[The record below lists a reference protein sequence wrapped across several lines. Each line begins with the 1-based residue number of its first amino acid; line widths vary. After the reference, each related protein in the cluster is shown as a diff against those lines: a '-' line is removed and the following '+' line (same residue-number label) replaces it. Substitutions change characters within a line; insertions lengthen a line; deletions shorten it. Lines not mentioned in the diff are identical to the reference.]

1 MFGKK
6 DKKNEK
12 EKKVKKSDKKEKK
25 AEILEPQYFRSATG
39 DETLNY
45 CVYYMSKVENIA
57 YFLLAFA
64 VGAGVGLLFYGGI
77 GKDEYGDPTTLTL
90 VLNTIIALICGFV
103 AGKLFVPI
111 RTQQLQQGRQKKL
124 RSQFRDMLEALT
136 TALNA
141 GSNVHDAFISIQEDL
156 KNQYEEDAFILRE
169 LFIINTGT
177 ANGFI
182 LEELLEDFGKRSG
195 IEDIKNFA
203 DVFQICYRQGGNIKE
218 TLRNTNEIIS
228 DKMAVEEEIETTV
241 SGSKSE
247 QYIMLVMPVLL
258 IGMIKLSSPEF
269 GDNFTTVTGLIST
282 TIGVAL
288 FVASYFV
295 GKKLLEIRI

>member
-1 MFGKK
+1 MA
-6 DKKNEK
+6 KNKNDENVK
-12 EKKVKKSDKKEKK
+12 EKKGKKEKTEK
-25 AEILEPQYFRSATG
+25 ILEPQYYRSATG

-45 CVYYMSKVENIA
+45 RVYYMSNIEKIV

-64 VGAGVGLLFYGGI
+64 VGGAVGLLFYGGI
-77 GKDEYGDPTTLTL
+77 GKDEYGDPTTVTM
-90 VLNTIIALICGFV
+90 VLNTIIVLVCGFV

-111 RTQQLQQGRQKKL
+111 RTEQIQQSRQKKL
-124 RSQFRDMLEALT
+124 RTQFRDMLEALT
-136 TALNA
+136 TAMNA
-141 GSNVHDAFISIQEDL
+141 GSNVHDAFISVQEDL

-182 LEELLEDFGKRSG
+182 MEELLEDFGRRSG

-203 DVFQICYRQGGNIKE
+203 DVFQICYRQGGNIKD

-228 DKMAVEEEIETTV
+228 DKMMVEEEIETTV

-269 GDNFTTVTGLIST
+269 GDNFTTMAGLIAT
-282 TIGVAL
+282 TIGVVL
-288 FVASYFV
+288 FIASYFV

>member
-1 MFGKK
+1 MLKKKK
-6 DKKNEK
+6 DTEKAKKQ
-12 EKKVKKSDKKEKK
+12 EKKPKK
-25 AEILEPQYFRSATG
+25 ATIQEPQYYRSVTG
-39 DETLNY
+39 EDTLNY
-45 CVYYMSKVENIA
+45 RVYYMSRIEKLG

-64 VGAGVGLLFYGGI
+64 IGAAVGLLFYGGI
-77 GKDEYGDPTTLTL
+77 GKNEYGDPTTVTM
-90 VLNTIIALICGFV
+90 VLNTIIVLVCGFA
-103 AGKLFVPI
+103 AGRLFVPI
-111 RTQQLQQGRQKKL
+111 RTQQLQVGRQKKL

-141 GSNVHDAFISIQEDL
+141 GSNVHDAFLSVQEDL

-169 LFIINTGT
+169 LFLINTGT

-182 LEELLEDFGKRSG
+182 LEELLDDFAKRSG
-195 IEDIKNFA
+195 IEDIQNFA

-218 TLRNTNEIIS
+218 TIRNTNEIIS
-228 DKMAVEEEIETTV
+228 DKMSVEEEIETTV

-258 IGMIKLSSPEF
+258 IGMIKLSSPNF
-269 GDNFTTVTGLIST
+269 GANFTTLTGLIST
-282 TIGVAL
+282 TIGVGL
-288 FVASYFV
+288 FMASYFL

>member
-6 DKKNEK
+6 DKEK
-12 EKKVKKSDKKEKK
+12 PKKAKKQEEKKEV
-25 AEILEPQYFRSATG
+25 IQEPQYYRAVTG

-45 CVYYMSKVENIA
+45 RVYYMSRIEKIA

-64 VGAGVGLLFYGGI
+64 VGAAVGLLFYGGI
-77 GKDEYGDPTTLTL
+77 GKDEYGDPTTVTL
-90 VLNTIIALICGFV
+90 VLNTIIALICGGA

-111 RTQQLQQGRQKKL
+111 RTHQIQEGRQKRL

-141 GSNVHDAFISIQEDL
+141 GSNVHDAFLSVQEDL
-156 KNQYEEDAFILRE
+156 KNQYEEDAFILKE
-169 LFIINTGT
+169 LYLINTGT

-195 IEDIKNFA
+195 IEDIQNFA
-203 DVFQICYRQGGNIKE
+203 DVFQICFRQGGNIKE
-218 TLRNTNEIIS
+218 TIRNTNEIIS
-228 DKMAVEEEIETTV
+228 DKMSVEEEIETIV

-269 GDNFTTVTGLIST
+269 GDNFTTLTGLLST
-282 TIGVAL
+282 TIGVGM
-288 FVASYFV
+288 FVASYFL